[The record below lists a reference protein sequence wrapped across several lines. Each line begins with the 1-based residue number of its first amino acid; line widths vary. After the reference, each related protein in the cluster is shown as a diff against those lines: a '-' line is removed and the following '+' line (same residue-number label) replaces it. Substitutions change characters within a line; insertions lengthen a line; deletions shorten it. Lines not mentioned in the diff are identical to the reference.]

1 MNEHKTNGTISTK
14 LHRFPS
20 SRHVTKRV
28 LHEEY
33 FNYTEYFNNRIQQYL
48 WVLVFSFAL
57 N

>member
-33 FNYTEYFNNRIQQYL
+33 FNYTDYFNNRIQQYL